1 MLPINYAHDPL
12 QAASLSLESHANTM
26 KILLVDDDY
35 LLAKGTAKLIE
46 RLGGHQV
53 VVADEPATIFQECQ
67 RGDVDV
73 VLMDVNLP
81 GASWDN
87 EEISGADLARF
98 LKTDSK
104 TAHIPIILLTA
115 YAMLSER
122 QELLQASQAD
132 ALLTKPVTDYNVLF
146 ELMTQLFEASR

>member
-1 MLPINYAHDPL
+1 MKQDVNYVYLHPP
-12 QAASLSLESHANTM
+12 TVV

-53 VVADEPATIFQECQ
+53 IITDEPAAIFQECQ
-67 RGDVDV
+67 AGDIDI

-81 GASWDN
+81 EAYW
-87 EEISGADLARF
+87 EEEEVSGADIARF
-98 LKTDSK
+98 LKTDPQ

-122 QELLQASQAD
+122 QKLLQTSQAD
-132 ALLTKPVTDYNVLF
+132 DLLTKPLTDYNSLLV
-146 ELMTQLFEASR
+146 LMTQLYEASKQQGQS

>member
-1 MLPINYAHDPL
+1 
-12 QAASLSLESHANTM
+12 M

-46 RLGGHQV
+46 RLGGHHV
-53 VVADEPATIFQECQ
+53 IIDDEPAAIVQQCQ
-67 RGDVDV
+67 TGDIDI

-81 GASWDN
+81 GAYWKD
-87 EEISGADLARF
+87 EEVSGTDLARF
-98 LKTDSK
+98 LKTDSQ

-122 QELLQASQAD
+122 QTLLQASYAD
-132 ALLTKPVTDYNVLF
+132 ELLTKPVTDYNALLEF
-146 ELMTQLFEASR
+146 MTRLVAASRQPHEA